1 MDKYKTYAWTPKLAY
16 AVGLITTDG
25 NLSSDKRHIS
35 LTSSDKQLL
44 STFRECLN
52 LTNKITKNI
61 NGSFAK
67 RQSYRIQFGNVL
79 FYRWLI
85 TIGLMPRKTSR
96 LAQIEIPDNFLRDFL
111 RGHLDGDGSIVVYED
126 RYNTFKDP
134 KYVYNRLYV
143 NFLSASQK
151 HIDWIAKKVKEIL
164 DIKGN
169 VSFDNRK
176 GRGKRTKT
184 IWKLRFAKKKSLRL
198 LSWIYYKPDLP
209 SLKRKQETYNN
220 FLKFNN

>member
-1 MDKYKTYAWTPKLAY
+1 MNNCKACVWTSELAY
-16 AVGLITTDG
+16 AIGLLTTDG

-44 STFRECLN
+44 LTFRKCLN
-52 LTNKITKNI
+52 LTNKITKNA

-67 RQSYRIQFGNVL
+67 KQSYRIQFGNVL

-96 LAQIEIPDNFLRDFL
+96 LVQIKIPDNFLRDFL

-143 NFLSASQK
+143 NFLSASQR
-151 HIDWIAKKVKEIL
+151 HIDWISKKVKEIL
-164 DIKGN
+164 PADFALKG
-169 VSFDNRK
+169 F
-176 GRGKRTKT
+176 
-184 IWKLRFAKKKSLRL
+184 IRL
-198 LSWIYYKPDLP
+198 SV
-209 SLKRKQETYNN
+209 
-220 FLKFNN
+220 